1 MTAVQVPRS
10 TFLQSLPAAERAAL
24 LGSGHAKEWRPGEL
38 LVRRGEHADSAI
50 VLREGLVKIHTT
62 TGEGTEVVL
71 AFSGAGDLLGEVTAV
86 RDARRSANATA
97 MEHVEGVVI
106 AVAALRS
113 FLTRYPATTLAL
125 LDMSLRRLHVAD
137 VRRMEF
143 ATSGSLARVAAR
155 LIELAERFGATGTDG
170 AIEVTLPIS
179 QDELASWSASSLES
193 TGRALRTLRGLGLI
207 ETSRRRLTVLDLDGL
222 VAHRPRL

>member
-1 MTAVQVPRS
+1 MTAIQVPRS
-10 TFLQSLPAAERAAL
+10 TLLESLAGAEREAL
-24 LGSGHAKEWRPGEL
+24 LSSGHTKRWQPGEL
-38 LVRRGEHADSAI
+38 LVRRGDQADSAI
-50 VLREGLVKIHTT
+50 VLTQGLVKIHTT
-62 TGEGTEVVL
+62 TAEGTEVVL

-97 MEHVEGVVI
+97 MEPVQGVVI

-113 FLTRYPATTLAL
+113 FLTRYPAATLAL

-155 LIELAERFGATGTDG
+155 LIELAERFGVTGTDG

-222 VAHRPRL
+222 AAHRPRL